1 LMLGVHFGY
10 IWLVQRVGEK
20 EFAIA
25 VLGGS

>member
-1 LMLGVHFGY
+1 LMLGVYFGY

-25 VLGGS
+25 ALGRS